1 MEQFGG
7 TFFILSSVVITS
19 TIIFFLVRKYGKEFI
34 YESFPK
40 EKIDKIENSKVFQN
54 PKNIEL
60 IIGILFAL
68 IGTPKDLLVYIGGL
82 LPIKPTRF
90 ILIYTFARIPSV
102 ISSTIAGA
110 YFVEGNWKFGFIVYG
125 ISFIITIIGLF
136 IIRFF
141 DKEKITKRALRE
153 LK

>member
-19 TIIFFLVRKYGKEFI
+19 TT
-34 YESFPK
+34 S
-40 EKIDKIENSKVFQN
+40 
-54 PKNIEL
+54 
-60 IIGILFAL
+60 
-68 IGTPKDLLVYIGGL
+68 
-82 LPIKPTRF
+82 F
-90 ILIYTFARIPSV
+90 ILISTFARIPSV
-102 ISSTIAGA
+102 ISSTIAGV

-125 ISFIITIIGLF
+125 IAFIITIIGLF

>member
-90 ILIYTFARIPSV
+90 VLISTF
-102 ISSTIAGA
+102 AGA